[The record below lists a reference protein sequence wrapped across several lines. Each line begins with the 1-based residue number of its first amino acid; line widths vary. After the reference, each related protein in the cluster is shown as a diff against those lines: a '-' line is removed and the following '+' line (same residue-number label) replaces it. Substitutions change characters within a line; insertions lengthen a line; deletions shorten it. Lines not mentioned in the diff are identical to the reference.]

1 MINFR
6 VSALRRDYNACMATA
21 PQLPFSDI
29 FRTAAL
35 RDPLELAGQLGDT
48 LQLIEQCDARNVQPS
63 EEFLEYVDSLL
74 DQVELME
81 IFGRIHAA

>member
-21 PQLPFSDI
+21 AQLPFSEI
-29 FRTAAL
+29 FRTAAQ
-35 RDPLELAGQLGDT
+35 RDPLELAAQLADS
-48 LQLIEQCDARNVQPS
+48 LQLMEQCDARNVQPT
-63 EEFLEYVDSLL
+63 EEFVEYVDSLL